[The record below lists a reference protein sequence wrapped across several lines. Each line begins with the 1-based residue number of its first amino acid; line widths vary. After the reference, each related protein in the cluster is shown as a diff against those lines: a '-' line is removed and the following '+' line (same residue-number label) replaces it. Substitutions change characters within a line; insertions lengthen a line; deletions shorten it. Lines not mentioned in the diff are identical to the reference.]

1 VVICR
6 TLCLK
11 QKIDMYFKISN
22 TAKMRE
28 IERDV
33 NALFKYPNLYS
44 PQVVISGLTEVSIPI
59 ITMNEP
65 EVINLA
71 IWGLLPSNFNDDWE
85 LFQKLTNTLTLPAH
99 KLESDI
105 WYHDSFMNRRCIIP
119 VTGFFTSVLKN
130 GEIYPYHVS
139 CKKGE
144 ILYLA
149 GIYTILDDGFI
160 TCSLLTGPL
169 EREVVNFQNLVDY
182 MPAIID
188 RDDKYEWFFSDT
200 TIERAQEI
208 LQPPHK
214 TELEIRPIAKNLF
227 NQDISYDSMLM
238 PYEYPEN

>member
-1 VVICR
+1 MK
-6 TLCLK
+6 T
-11 QKIDMYFKISN
+11 IDMYFKISN
-22 TAKMRE
+22 TAKMKE
-28 IERDV
+28 IEQDV

-44 PQVVISGLTEVSIPI
+44 PQVVISGLNEVSIPV

-65 EVINLA
+65 NAVNLA
-71 IWGLLPSNFNDDWE
+71 IWGLLPSTFNDDWE
-85 LFQKLTNTLTLPAH
+85 LFQKLTNTLTISAQ
-99 KLESDI
+99 KIDTNM
-105 WYHDSFMNRRCIIP
+105 WYHDSFKNSRCIIP

-139 CKKGE
+139 NKKGG

-169 EREVVNFQNLVDY
+169 EKEVVKYQNLVDY
-182 MPAIID
+182 MPVIID
-188 RDDKYEWFFSDT
+188 HDDKYEWLSEET
-200 TIERAQEI
+200 KIERAQMI

-214 TELEIRPIAKNLF
+214 TDLEIRPIARNLF

-238 PYEYPEN
+238 PYEYPES

>member
-1 VVICR
+1 
-6 TLCLK
+6 
-11 QKIDMYFKISN
+11 MYFKISN
-22 TAKMRE
+22 TAKMKE

-33 NALFKYPNLYS
+33 NALFKYPNLYT
-44 PQVVISGLTEVSIPI
+44 PQVVISGLSEVSIPI

-65 EVINLA
+65 NAVNLA
-71 IWGLLPSNFNDDWE
+71 IWGLLPSTFNDDWE
-85 LFQKLTNTLTLPAH
+85 LFQKLTNTLTISAQ
-99 KLESDI
+99 KIDSNM
-105 WYHDSFMNRRCIIP
+105 WYHDSFKNCRCIIP

-139 CKKGE
+139 SKNGG

-149 GIYTILDDGFI
+149 GIYTVLDDGFI

-169 EREVVNFQNLVDY
+169 EKDVVNYQNLVDY
-182 MPAIID
+182 MPVIID
-188 RDDKYEWFFSDT
+188 HEDKYEWLSEDT
-200 TIERAQEI
+200 KIERAQMI

-214 TELEIRPIAKNLF
+214 TDLEIRPIAKNLF